1 MKTILNLL
9 HIHFHSTP
17 IVSKY
22 VSFHTRHIIF
32 ECSCGH
38 RCTKEM
44 TLPYGRGFP
53 IYTGSLSDREFN
65 EVLHGNESDTTK
77 EIIAIDESVNQKVFG

>member
-1 MKTILNLL
+1 
-9 HIHFHSTP
+9 
-17 IVSKY
+17 
-22 VSFHTRHIIF
+22 
-32 ECSCGH
+32 
-38 RCTKEM
+38 M